1 MVTSFLKNEFNVR
14 QKFLQLLTLIILGSL
29 LTTILTWPFLLK
41 ITLFYSDIGD
51 YPENGY
57 LLWYNQFSFVTGR
70 ILNPSEYF
78 NSFQFYPWPYSMAYS
93 ELLLIPSLV
102 FSPIYWISQQ
112 LAFSLNFYVF
122 LSFVLSFISSFYCLN
137 YFTKNERV
145 PYLVSKFAAFLGAI
159 VYTFNPLT
167 FAHFPNH
174 LQFMSKYFL
183 PPLLLYGYLFFKKPE
198 TKNALFFFL
207 FFTLNALTS
216 FNLMFFSN
224 FALVIYLIFFFALN
238 FYKRNYIYF
247 LNILKKSLFF
257 ILFIPL
263 LVFFYFPYLNFV
275 HKEKAT
281 FDLQLLWL
289 YSATLKDWASPLP
302 NNLLYKNLLPTNRT
316 EKIPGW
322 GYADISE
329 EHTLFINAV
338 PSILA
343 ILSLVFLIRSL
354 RKQNKREIN
363 DRLLLF
369 VSLLVL
375 MVSVILSFGPH
386 LSNIKLP
393 FYYLMHWLPIF
404 KGTRV
409 PSRFQFIFYIPF
421 SILVS
426 YGIMII
432 YKAKGRY
439 CKARTLVHFIPIFI
453 SLTALLIV
461 ENLNNFKFDST
472 SSILREKQFIEHNFG
487 FLNGK
492 STLHFPRSYLGEE
505 ARYLTFG
512 TITHEKMINGYSSYM
527 PPDWFSF
534 MDSFKKS
541 LEEDDLKKLK
551 IIGIQYIIIHKDILS
566 KEQAQNL
573 SRNQTFL
580 QKGTIFDKNGIQIIS
595 LDNFVFDFKLCSIDR
610 DFDFILERLSSFNV
624 NFYLLNIEN
633 KSDCYLTSI
642 LQNRY
647 RSKIIYGNGTAK
659 TAFIRM
665 PIIIAPF
672 EKISVD
678 EINRNLKIEQ

>member
-1 MVTSFLKNEFNVR
+1 VR
-14 QKFLQLLTLIILGSL
+14 QKLFQLFILIILGSI

-41 ITLFYSDIGD
+41 ITSFYSDIGD

-57 LLWYNQFSFVTGR
+57 VLWYNQLSLATGR
-70 ILNPSEYF
+70 ILNQVEFF
-78 NSFQFYPWPYSMAYS
+78 NSFQFYPWPYSLSYS
-93 ELLLIPSLV
+93 ELLLIPSLI
-102 FSPIYWISQQ
+102 FSPIYWSSQQ

-122 LSFVLSFISSFYCLN
+122 LSFVLSFISSFYCIN
-137 YFTKNERV
+137 YLIKNEQV
-145 PYLVSKFAAFLGAI
+145 PWLASKSASFLGAM

-224 FALVIYLIFFFALN
+224 FALAVYLIFFFFLN

-247 LNILKKSLFF
+247 VKILKKSLFF

-263 LVFFYFPYLNFV
+263 LAFFYFPYLNFV
-275 HKEKAT
+275 HKEKAV

-289 YSATLKDWASPLP
+289 YSATLKDWVSPLP
-302 NNLLYKNLLPTNRT
+302 NNLLYKNLLPTNRN

-329 EHTLFINAV
+329 EHTLFINIV
-338 PSILA
+338 PLILA
-343 ILSLVFLIRSL
+343 TLTLLFLLRSL
-354 RKQNKREIN
+354 RRRNKKEKDN
-363 DRLLLF
+363 RLLLS
-369 VSLLVL
+369 VSLLIL
-375 MVSVILSFGPH
+375 IISVILSFGPN
-386 LSNIKLP
+386 LSFNSNQSSNIKLP
-393 FYYLMHWLPIF
+393 MHYLIQWLPIF

-426 YGIMII
+426 YGFLII
-432 YKAKGRY
+432 YKAKRRY
-439 CKARTLVHFIPIFI
+439 FIPIFI
-453 SLTALLIV
+453 SLATLLIM
-461 ENLNNFKFDST
+461 ENFNNFKFDST
-472 SSILREKQFIEHNFG
+472 SSILREKQFIEHNLS

-492 STLHFPRSYLGEE
+492 STLHFPHGYLGEE

-512 TITHEKMINGYSSYM
+512 TQTKEKMINGYSSYM
-527 PPDWFSF
+527 PPDWFDF
-534 MDSFKKS
+534 MTAYQKS
-541 LEEDDLKKLK
+541 LEENGLKKLK
-551 IIGIQYIIIHKDILS
+551 IIGIQYIIIHKDILT
-566 KEQAQNL
+566 KQQAQNL
-573 SRNQTFL
+573 SSNQTFL
-580 QKGTIFDKNGIQIIS
+580 QKGTIFDKEGIQVIN
-595 LDNFVFDFKLCSIDR
+595 LDNFNFDFKSCSFDK
-610 DFDFILERLSSFNV
+610 DFDFVLERTPSVNTDFYQLSIKNQ
-624 NFYLLNIEN
+624 
-633 KSDCYLTSI
+633 SDCYLTSTF
-642 LQNRY
+642 QNRY
-647 RSKIIYGNGTAK
+647 RRKIVYENGIKK

-665 PIIIAPF
+665 PIIIVPF

-678 EINRNLKIEQ
+678 EIKRNLKIEQ